1 MDGFGVNPDFARK
14 MSLFVDLPFATTY
27 SSLF

>member
-14 MSLFVDLPFATTY
+14 VPLFVDLLFATT
-27 SSLF
+27 